1 MEYSAVNE
9 ELLRLGV
16 AGIICIILVWALLKS
31 EKREEKKDAR
41 IQLLENQL
49 RESYD
54 ERVANADRISEAIHD
69 NAIASNNAA
78 SALQALTQEL
88 KELKSKHHG

>member
-1 MEYSAVNE
+1 MNE
-9 ELLRLGV
+9 ELLKLGI
-16 AGIICIILVWALLKS
+16 AGLICIVLIWALLKS

-54 ERVANADRISEAIHD
+54 ERVANADRVSEAIHD

-78 SALQALTQEL
+78 SALQSLTLEL
-88 KELKSKHHG
+88 KELKSRNHG

>member
-1 MEYSAVNE
+1 MNE

-31 EKREEKKDAR
+31 EKREEKKDIR
-41 IQLLENQL
+41 IQMLEDQL

-54 ERVANADRISEAIHD
+54 ERVANSDRISGAIHD

-78 SALQALTQEL
+78 NALQILTQEL
-88 KELKSKHHG
+88 KELKSRNHG

>member
-1 MEYSAVNE
+1 MNE
-9 ELLRLGV
+9 ELLKLGI
-16 AGIICIILVWALLKS
+16 AGLICIVLIWALLKS

-54 ERVANADRISEAIHD
+54 ERVSMSDRISEAIHN
-69 NAIASNNAA
+69 NAVAANNAA
-78 SALQALTQEL
+78 IALQNLTSEV

>member
-1 MEYSAVNE
+1 MTLQE
-9 ELLRLGV
+9 EVLRLGV
-16 AGIICIILVWALLKS
+16 AGVICLILIWALLKG

-54 ERVANADRISEAIHD
+54 ERVAAADRISEAIHD

-78 SALQALTQEL
+78 AALQGLTEQM
-88 KELKSKHHG
+88 KELKRHPHG

>member
-1 MEYSAVNE
+1 MNE
-9 ELLRLGV
+9 ELLKLGI
-16 AGIICIILVWALLKS
+16 AGLICIVLVWALLKS

-54 ERVANADRISEAIHD
+54 ERVAAANSMSEAIHD

-78 SALQALTQEL
+78 NALQTLTLEL
-88 KELKSKHHG
+88 KELKSKYHG